1 METINGIEGMTADQ
15 LVFELQNG
23 SRFVQYQYCIS
34 AAVITL
40 KQFTNSYFMRPGRG
54 ESIRALQWSLLTL
67 VAGWWG
73 IPWGPIYTVQSIWVN
88 LRGGNDVTPE
98 VATAL
103 NLPIDKSTLYK
114 EEKGR
119 AAGTR

>member
-1 METINGIEGMTADQ
+1 MATINGIEGMSPEQ

-23 SRFVQYQYCIS
+23 ARFVQYQFCIS
-34 AAVITL
+34 AGIITL
-40 KQFTNSYFMRPGRG
+40 KEFSNVYFLRAGRG
-54 ESIRALQWSLLTL
+54 ESVRALRWTLLSL

-73 IPWGPIYTVQSIWVN
+73 IPWGPIYTIQSIWVN

-98 VATAL
+98 IATAL

-114 EEKGR
+114 
-119 AAGTR
+119 